1 MDVTIHFAT
10 FLSCVNT
17 ASTIPGRS
25 SITIM
30 GSESLQF
37 LSSMVLRGVLSK
49 TVLVEEAKQI
59 SVVRAKREA
68 GYDNVDEDDDLDIL
82 RWFKII

>member
-1 MDVTIHFAT
+1 
-10 FLSCVNT
+10 
-17 ASTIPGRS
+17 
-25 SITIM
+25 
-30 GSESLQF
+30 
-37 LSSMVLRGVLSK
+37 VLSK